1 MKNLLNFF
9 FSFDKLFKEKLVVPF
24 FWLALIVWGLSF
36 FATALESIALG
47 PLATVVEFFGFFA
60 RILLALVT
68 IRLVSELFVAI
79 FRINDNLS
87 PDKGR
92 SELVDI
98 DPVAEAR
105 QAAEAAAA
113 RTRELAS
120 TATTKTRAT
129 FDDVKTSVGD
139 TTENLTAR
147 AKDATLSAREKT
159 ESVMGRGSV
168 PKAEHDPTPVKIL
181 EPSAAD
187 APKRRGRPKGS
198 KNKPKPET
206 TTGTA
211 STAAPVKRGPGRP
224 KGSTNKPKTTTAKTT
239 TTTAKRGPGRP
250 KGSKNKTTTAK
261 PATKTTGAKRGP
273 KPGTKIPRDEFGNLL
288 KKDGTP
294 RKKPGPKSKS

>member
-9 FSFDKLFKEKLVVPF
+9 FSFDKLFKEKLIVPF

-36 FATALESIALG
+36 FATALEAIALG
-47 PLATVVEFFGFFA
+47 PLATVVEFFGFLA

-68 IRLVSELFVAI
+68 IRLVSEIFVAI

-120 TATTKTRAT
+120 TATEKTKAT
-129 FDDVKTSVGD
+129 IEDVKTSVGD

-147 AKDATLSAREKT
+147 AKDATQTARERT
-159 ESVMGRGSV
+159 ESVMGKGSV
-168 PKAEHDPTPVKIL
+168 PKPEHEPTPVKIL

-187 APKRRGRPKGS
+187 AAPKKRGRPKGS
-198 KNKPKPET
+198 KNKPKPAAA
-206 TTGTA
+206 A
-211 STAAPVKRGPGRP
+211 SATKTDAPAKRGPGRP
-224 KGSTNKPKTTTAKTT
+224 KGSTNKPKASSA

-261 PATKTTGAKRGP
+261 PKTTTAGKRGP
-273 KPGTKIPRDEFGNLL
+273 KPGTKIPRDADGNLL

-294 RKKPGPKSKS
+294 RKKPGPKPKS